1 MKTFNRIYING
12 RFVTPHGTETLTL
25 VDPATEE
32 PASIVTLA
40 DLEDTRAAIGAAKT
54 AYAEYRNS
62 TLAERGAYL
71 QRLHDAVTAR
81 MDEHVEAIVTEY
93 GGTRAFARASA
104 QRTADNFLRTK
115 KTMEE
120 FSFTRRIGRATVHM
134 DSLGVVGIITPWNSS
149 SWFVASKLATALA
162 VGSTTVIKPSE
173 LSAWQTQILT
183 ECLHAAELPPGL
195 FNVVTGRGE
204 VVGAEITRHPN
215 VAKISFT
222 GSGAVGKIIARDA
235 AATLK
240 RLTLELG
247 GKSANVLLDD
257 ANFEQAI
264 PLALKIAYMNN
275 GQACLAG
282 TRLLVPSKR
291 LDEAK
296 RLLTRDVSEWKVGAP
311 GIEDTQIG
319 PMVTKQQYHRV
330 EGYIRSGIEEGA
342 ELLAGGE
349 GRPAHLAR
357 GYFVKPTIFVG
368 VKPQM
373 RIAREEIFGPVLSVL
388 TYETEDEAVRMA
400 NDTSYGLHAYV
411 SSSDPTRARR
421 MADRIVAGRVFIN
434 GVYDE
439 PDAPFGGFKESGLGR
454 EFGAFGMEAYVE
466 PRSVVG

>member
-40 DLEDTRAAIGAAKT
+40 DVEDTRAAIGAAKT

-81 MDEHVEAIVTEY
+81 MDEHVEAIVAEY

-120 FSFTRRIGRATVHM
+120 FAFTRRIGRATVHM
-134 DSLGVVGIITPWNSS
+134 DSLGVVGIITPWNASS
-149 SWFVASKLATALA
+149 SFVASKLAMALA

-173 LSAWQTQILT
+173 LSAWQTQILV
-183 ECLHAAELPPGL
+183 ECLHAADLPPGL
-195 FNVVTGRGE
+195 FNIVTGRGE
-204 VVGAEITRHPN
+204 VVGAEITRHPDI
-215 VAKISFT
+215 AKISFT
-222 GSGAVGKIIARDA
+222 GSGAVGKTIARDA

-247 GKSANVLLDD
+247 GKSANILLDD
-257 ANFEQAI
+257 ANFEDAI
-264 PLALKIAYMNN
+264 PLALRIAYMNN

-282 TRLLVPSKR
+282 TRLLVPAKR

-296 RLLTRDVSEWKVGAP
+296 RLLTREVSGWKVGGP
-311 GIEDTQIG
+311 GIEDTMIG

-349 GRPAHLAR
+349 GRPADLAR

-368 VKPQM
+368 VKPEM

-388 TYETEDEAVRMA
+388 TYDTEDEAARIA

-411 SSSDPTRARR
+411 SSGDPTRARR
-421 MADRIVAGRVFIN
+421 MADRTVAGRVFIN
-434 GVYDE
+434 GMYDE

-454 EFGAFGMEAYVE
+454 EYGAFGMEGYVE
-466 PRSVVG
+466 PRTVVG